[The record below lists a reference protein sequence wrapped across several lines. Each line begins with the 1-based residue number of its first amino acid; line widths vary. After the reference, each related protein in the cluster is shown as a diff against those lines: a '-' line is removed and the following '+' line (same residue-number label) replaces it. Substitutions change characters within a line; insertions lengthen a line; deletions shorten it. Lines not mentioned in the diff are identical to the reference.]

1 MKQYVTGTVIN
12 EMIILSFP
20 LTIVIVLFAGCSIRK
35 KGEYYDEA
43 WSPTQS
49 NALKAVAALMIILH
63 HMVQSITQYGKIKK
77 GPITAW
83 NSFGI
88 LFTSIFFFFSGFGL
102 YKSYKTKENYLEGF
116 LTKRLPRII
125 LPFLVTNIIY
135 LLTLSVDRI
144 SEVRHIFTSI
154 FGFTLMNTNA
164 WFIVDLII
172 LYVVFYLCFK
182 KSKTESSAFAKMLT
196 ITIIFV
202 IVCLL
207 LGHDNTSVNGHWFK
221 GEWWYNTTLIFMMG
235 MYFARFEEKI
245 KGLMRK
251 FFPILLPL
259 SIVLLVGWFILEENV
274 LSTFGYYQEWKY
286 HPGYL
291 DKFISLMT
299 QMILCMLFM
308 LTLLLLNMKVQFKN
322 KVLKFLGGISFEVYL
337 IHDIFRWS
345 FFRGV
350 DGDMPD
356 AEYMILTYAASIV
369 CAWLLFLAD
378 KFILDY
384 YNTYS
389 DYFLSFKKP
398 RFKDETTF
406 EAIQKAY
413 RIWDV
418 IQGFKYVYVAAFVAM
433 LFFEGVVVY
442 KYIYNNT
449 TLVSEEKSVLKSVKV
464 GDTVEFGRIIQDY
477 SLGKEE
483 PISWKV
489 YDVQDGHVLL
499 VSEKVLYNYSYH
511 EYHNE
516 TSWKDSKLCR
526 MLNHDFYFSAF
537 SKEERKMLCGKKGE
551 DNPDWNTSDKN
562 AFSYFINKTGD
573 YDYED
578 VKVKTELVFV
588 LSMEEVE
595 KYMPS
600 PEDRIVNATKAVQ
613 DQGLGSRD
621 NRAPWWLTNMGSN
634 ELKAMFVD
642 AQGNINTD
650 GKTINNFG
658 MGVRPA
664 IWIRVE

>member
-1 MKQYVTGTVIN
+1 MSNYLL
-12 EMIILSFP
+12 LSYP

-35 KGEYYDEA
+35 KGEYNDEA
-43 WSPTQS
+43 WSMTQS

-63 HMVQSITQYGKIKK
+63 HMVQSITRYGEIKK
-77 GPITAW
+77 GPITMW

-88 LFTSIFFFFSGFGL
+88 LFTSIFFFFSGYGL

-116 LTKRLPRII
+116 LAKRLPRII

-135 LLTLSVDRI
+135 IVTLSVDRI

-154 FGFTLMNTNA
+154 FGFTLINTNA
-164 WFIVDLII
+164 WFIVELII

-182 KSKTESSAFAKMLT
+182 KYKTESRAFAKLLIFT
-196 ITIIFV
+196 FFFIIM
-202 IVCLL
+202 CLL
-207 LGHDNTSVNGHWFK
+207 LGHDNTSINGHWFM

-245 KGLMRK
+245 KGFMRR

-274 LSTFGYYQEWKY
+274 IGTFGYYQEWKY

-291 DKFISLMT
+291 EKALSLVT
-299 QMILCMLFM
+299 QIILCVLFM
-308 LTLLLLNMKVQFKN
+308 LVILLLNMKVHFKN
-322 KVLKFLGGISFEVYL
+322 KVLKFLGRISLEVYL
-337 IHDIFRWS
+337 IHDVFRWM
-345 FFRGV
+345 FFRGA

-356 AEYMILTYAASIV
+356 AEYMILTYASSIV
-369 CAWLLFLAD
+369 CAWLLSLAD
-378 KFILDY
+378 NFILNF

-398 RFKDETTF
+398 RFNDETTF
-406 EAIQKAY
+406 EAREKAY
-413 RIWDV
+413 RIWDI
-418 IQGFKYVYVAAFVAM
+418 IQGFKYVYVVAFAAM

-442 KYIYNNT
+442 KNIYNST
-449 TLVSEEKSVLKSVKV
+449 ALVSEEKSFLESAKV

-477 SLGKEE
+477 SLDKEE

-489 YDVQDGHVLL
+489 YDVQDGHMLL
-499 VSEKVLYNYSYH
+499 VSEKVLYDYSYH
-511 EYHNE
+511 ECHND

-526 MLNHDFYFSAF
+526 MLNHDFYSSAF
-537 SKEERKMLCGKKGE
+537 SKEERKMLCGKKSE
-551 DNPDWNTSDKN
+551 DNPDWNITDKN

-578 VKVKTELVFV
+578 IRVKTELVFV
-588 LSMEEVE
+588 LSKADVE

-600 PEDRIVNATKAVQ
+600 SEDRIATATKAVQ
-613 DQGLGSRD
+613 AQGIGDSD
-621 NRAPWWLTNMGSN
+621 KRAPWWLTDMGSG
-634 ELKAMFVD
+634 ELKAMYVD
-642 AQGNINTD
+642 AKGNINTD
-650 GKTINNFG
+650 GKTVNNFG

-664 IWIRVE
+664 IWIKTE